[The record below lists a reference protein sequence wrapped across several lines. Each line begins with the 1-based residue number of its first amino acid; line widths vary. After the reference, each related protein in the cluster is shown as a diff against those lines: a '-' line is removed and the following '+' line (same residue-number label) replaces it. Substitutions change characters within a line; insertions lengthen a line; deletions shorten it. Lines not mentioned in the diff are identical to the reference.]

1 MRIQEFLTYLEKQKK
16 FSKHT
21 IKAYS
26 IDLNQFERKLA
37 RVCEGDTSD
46 ESIDTNI
53 IRVWIMDLSEQGVSN
68 RSINRKITALRS
80 YFHYLEKIDE
90 DIVNPMSK
98 IIAPKIPKRKMSF
111 ISKEDM
117 QSILNEEYDEKD
129 FISVRNHL
137 IIEILYSTGI
147 RRSELIGLKEKDIS
161 YSDFCF
167 KVLGKRR
174 KERIVIINQKIV
186 DDLIKY
192 IDLKHRLNIKEEF
205 LFVDEKGKVFN
216 EGQLYYMIHKKLL
229 GCSVE
234 KKSPHVFR
242 HTCATHLIDN
252 GAEIN
257 NVKNLLGHVSIVAT
271 EKYIHTT
278 IEQLKKEYNNAFKSI
293 N

>member
-1 MRIQEFLTYLEKQKK
+1 MRIQEFLTYLERQKN

-26 IDLNQFERKLA
+26 IDLLQFEQELA
-37 RVCEGDTSD
+37 RICEGDTSD
-46 ESIDTNI
+46 ESIKTNI
-53 IRVWIMDLSEQGVSN
+53 VRVWIMDLSEKGVSN
-68 RSINRKITALRS
+68 RSINRKISALRT
-80 YFHYLEKIDE
+80 YFNYLEKQDE
-90 DIVNPMSK
+90 KIINPMPK
-98 IIAPKIPKRKMSF
+98 IIAPKIPQRKMSF
-111 ISKEDM
+111 ISKDDM
-117 QSILNEEYDEKD
+117 QELLNEDYDTTNLIEL
-129 FISVRNHL
+129 RNHI
-137 IIEILYSTGI
+137 IIEILYCTGI
-147 RRSELIGLKEKDIS
+147 RQAELLGIKEKDIS
-161 YSDFCF
+161 FSNYSF

-205 LFVDEKGKVFN
+205 LFVDKKGKALSEN
-216 EGQLYYMIHKKLL
+216 QLYNMIHKKLL
-229 GCSVE
+229 VYSVE

-257 NVKNLLGHVSIVAT
+257 NVKNLLGHVSITTT

-278 IEQLKKEYNNAFKSI
+278 IEQLKEEYKNAFKSI

>member
-1 MRIQEFLTYLEKQKK
+1 MRIQEFLTYLDKQERC
-16 FSKHT
+16 SKHT

-26 IDLNQFERKLA
+26 IDLGQFEQELA

-46 ESIDTNI
+46 ESINSNI
-53 IRVWIMDLSEQGVSN
+53 VRVWIMDLSEQGISN
-68 RSINRKITALRS
+68 RSINRKITALRT

-90 DIVNPMSK
+90 NIVNPMSK

-111 ISKEDM
+111 ISKDDM
-117 QSILNEEYDEKD
+117 QNILDEKYDEND
-129 FISVRNHL
+129 FISLRNYL

-147 RRSELIGLKEKDIS
+147 RRAELIGLKETDIS
-161 YSDFCF
+161 FSNYCF
-167 KVLGKRR
+167 KVLGKRK
-174 KERIVIINQKIV
+174 KERIVPINQKIV

-205 LFVDEKGKVFN
+205 LFVDEHGKVFN
-216 EGQLYYMIHKKLL
+216 DGQLYYMIHKKLL
-229 GCSVE
+229 SCSVE

-252 GAEIN
+252 GADIN
-257 NVKNLLGHVSIVAT
+257 NVKNLLGHASIIAT

>member
-26 IDLNQFERKLA
+26 IDLNQFERELA

-174 KERIVIINQKIV
+174 KERKNRREARGRDHGEERRKRER
-186 DDLIKY
+186 K
-192 IDLKHRLNIKEEF
+192 KEEKSGREERKKKW
-205 LFVDEKGKVFN
+205 VGPEK
-216 EGQLYYMIHKKLL
+216 
-229 GCSVE
+229 E
-234 KKSPHVFR
+234 KKISHGLDPL
-242 HTCATHLIDN
+242 T
-252 GAEIN
+252 
-257 NVKNLLGHVSIVAT
+257 
-271 EKYIHTT
+271 
-278 IEQLKKEYNNAFKSI
+278 KSGPKPMLVQ
-293 N
+293 NC